1 MMKGKKILIGV
12 CGSIA
17 AYKTAFLIRNL
28 IKQGAEVQVVM
39 TTSATEF
46 ITPLTL
52 STLSKKPVL
61 TEFVRERGEWN
72 NHVSL
77 GIWADLIIIAPA
89 SANTLA
95 KMANGICDNLLTAVY
110 LSARCPVY
118 FAPAMDLDMWKHPS
132 TQKNVETLQSYG
144 NKLIPVENGE
154 LASGLS
160 GEGRMA
166 EPDKILSFIEEQLS
180 SKKKSNKKPASLKN
194 KKVLITAGP
203 TVEAIDPVRYISNH
217 SSGKMG
223 LELAKKMTGLGAD
236 VYLVIGPNTLDIP
249 SNIKV
254 YNVESTIEMLNQVE
268 DLFDKCDIGIFA
280 AAVSD
285 YRPAYVAEQKIKK
298 EGQTLEIE
306 LIKNPD
312 ILKTVGLKK
321 KSGQILIGFALETN
335 NAESNALKKLKE
347 KNLDFIVLNSLAD
360 EGAGFALDTN
370 KISIIHKSGKK
381 EVFTLK
387 SKTEVAEDIVNAIL
401 KM

>member
-61 TEFVRERGEWN
+61 SEFVRERGEWN

-132 TQKNVETLQSYG
+132 TQKNVEILQSYG

-166 EPDKILSFIEEQLS
+166 EPDKILSFIEEHLS
-180 SKKKSNKKPASLKN
+180 SKKKSNKKSASLKN

-285 YRPAYVAEQKIKK
+285 YRPAYVAEEKIKK
-298 EGQTLEIE
+298 KGQTLEIE

-312 ILKTVGLKK
+312 ILKKVGLKK

-370 KISIIHKSGKK
+370 KISIIHKSGKN